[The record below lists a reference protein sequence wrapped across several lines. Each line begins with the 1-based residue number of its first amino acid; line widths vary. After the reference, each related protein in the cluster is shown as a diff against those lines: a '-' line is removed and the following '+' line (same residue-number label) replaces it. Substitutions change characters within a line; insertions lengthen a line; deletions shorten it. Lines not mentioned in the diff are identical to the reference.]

1 MMALG
6 YGRVFQEGLDPC
18 PPLDL
23 GIGFIS
29 ESFSVVVQ

>member
-1 MMALG
+1 MIALS
-6 YGRVFQEGLDPC
+6 YGRVFQVGPDPC

-23 GIGFIS
+23 GIGFIP